1 MANFILGLMVGG
13 LFGVAIMCIFQAGR
27 SDRD

>member
-1 MANFILGLMVGG
+1 MVNFILGLMVGG
-13 LFGVAIMCIFQAGR
+13 FFGVAIMCVFQAGR